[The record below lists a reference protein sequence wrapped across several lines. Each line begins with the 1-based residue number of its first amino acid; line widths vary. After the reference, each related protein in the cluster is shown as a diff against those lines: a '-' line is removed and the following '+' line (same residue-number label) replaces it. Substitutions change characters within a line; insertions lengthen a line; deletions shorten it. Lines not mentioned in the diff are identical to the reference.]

1 MIFREATRL
10 LAKPQGLDGQRCEEL
25 PVYHGSN
32 QCVSCWKASFGER
45 LSILLHGRVWLGV
58 YSPSGTQPPVWVEGS
73 RTVFERSG
81 RRMPWHRR
89 LLLEFAI
96 ATGRA
101 KLVKFDRKTPKTDGT
116 TGTRQRKKKRRRR

>member
-73 RTVFERSG
+73 RTVFERNRS
-81 RRMPWHRR
+81 RLPWYKR
-89 LLLEFAI
+89 LLVEFAI
-96 ATGRA
+96 ATGKA
-101 KLVKFDRKTPKTDGT
+101 KLVKFDRKTPKTSGD
-116 TGTRQRKKKRRRR
+116 TRACRRKKQRRRR